1 MASVQEIYEYIN
13 TFAPFAEA
21 LDFDNPGLL
30 VGDGGQT
37 VKTALLALDI
47 TAPVV
52 EEAVQKGTQLIVSHH
67 PVIFAPLRKLK
78 KNSVPWLLAQ
88 HDLSAICAH
97 TNLDMASDSGV
108 NVALSQA
115 LGMVN
120 CRGICP
126 HGSGYEAMVGELP
139 EEMESD
145 VFARHVKESLHCG
158 GIRFVPGNRKVK
170 TVGLCSGAGADYLE
184 PALEEGADAFVTGEV
199 KHHQFLLAR
208 ELGATLV
215 EGGHFHT
222 ETVVLPLLTEKL
234 KKAFPQIHWLIA
246 EANTAPEDFC

>member
-13 TFAPFAEA
+13 SFAPFAEA

-37 VKTALLALDI
+37 VETALLALDI

-126 HGSGYEAMVGELP
+126 HGSG
-139 EEMESD
+139 
-145 VFARHVKESLHCG
+145 F
-158 GIRFVPGNRKVK
+158 
-170 TVGLCSGAGADYLE
+170 
-184 PALEEGADAFVTGEV
+184 
-199 KHHQFLLAR
+199 
-208 ELGATLV
+208 
-215 EGGHFHT
+215 
-222 ETVVLPLLTEKL
+222 
-234 KKAFPQIHWLIA
+234 
-246 EANTAPEDFC
+246 

>member
-30 VGDGGQT
+30 AGDGAQE

-52 EEAVQKGTQLIVSHH
+52 EEAVQKGAQLIVSHH

-78 KNSVPWLLAQ
+78 KNSVPWLLA
-88 HDLSAICAH
+88 HYDLSAICAH
-97 TNLDMASDSGV
+97 TNLDMAPDSGV

-126 HGSGYEAMVGELP
+126 HGCGFEAMVGQLP
-139 EEMESD
+139 EEMEPD
-145 VFARHVKESLHCG
+145 AFARHVKQSLHCDG
-158 GIRFVPGNRKVK
+158 VRFVPGNRKVK
-170 TVGLCSGAGADYLE
+170 TVGICSGAGADYLE
-184 PALEEGADAFVTGEV
+184 PALAEDADAFVTGEV

-208 ELGATLV
+208 ELGATMI

-222 ETVVLPLLTEKL
+222 ETVVLPLLVQKLAEK
-234 KKAFPQIHWLIA
+234 FPHVHWLIA
-246 EANTAPEDFC
+246 EANTAPEEFC

>member
-1 MASVQEIYEYIN
+1 MTTVQEVFEFIN
-13 TFAPFAEA
+13 GFAPFAEA

-30 VGDGGQT
+30 AGDGAQE
-37 VKTALLALDI
+37 VETALLALDI
-47 TAPVV
+47 TAAVV
-52 EEAVQKGTQLIVSHH
+52 EEAARKGAQLIVSHH

-115 LGMVN
+115 LGMVH

-126 HGSGYEAMVGELP
+126 HGSGFEAMVGELP
-139 EEMESD
+139 EAMKPD
-145 VFARHVKESLHCG
+145 AFARHVKEALHCG

-170 TVGLCSGAGADYLE
+170 TVGVCSGAGADYLE
-184 PALEEGADAFVTGEV
+184 PALAEGADAFVTGEV

-208 ELGATLV
+208 ELGATLI

-222 ETVVLPLLTEKL
+222 ETVVLPLFAQKL
-234 KKAFPQIHWLIA
+234 VEEFPKVHWLIA
-246 EANTAPEDFC
+246 EANTAPEEFC